1 MITIFKDGYDLVGA
15 KYVNIDTAL
24 TRIRDGKSK
33 QKIEEIRNCTD
44 PKEVSR
50 LKKSLPSVLF
60 HGVFNKEITK
70 VKSDGTSYQSKRDD
84 SSISSHSGFLILDF
98 DKCDVASKKRQLSQ
112 DPYVYSCWISP
123 SGQGVKAL
131 VRCEASIEKHYILYD
146 NLIERYPDLDTTSR
160 SLSRLC
166 FESYDP
172 DIYINPNAK
181 VWDKSIVNLSKNVTD
196 ETRLDYKDKQR
207 VKRGN
212 AIISRAVDMIRSAVE
227 GTRHDIVIKAGKL
240 VGGYIATNNVDE
252 STAVSVLTAEIKQK
266 FSGENVSVEIK
277 GMLDGINY
285 GKNAPLYETKKIGK
299 ELEYVKREDGNFD
312 FIADDEEMDDYETR
326 FLNGT
331 LEMGLSTGYPELDKY
346 WMFKRNTLV
355 WMAGADNSG
364 KAQPLDSNILTPNGW
379 VMMGDIKVGDYVIG
393 SDGLPKEVS
402 EIHPQG
408 MKKVWNVIFDD
419 GSVVECCKDH
429 LWTSKFNSGKIVTV
443 TTENMTINYRSPK
456 GKFNYRIDLVKPVYY
471 PEKKLGIDPYL
482 LGFLIGDGC
491 LSNNVCFHNEEKDLV
506 EKISLI
512 VSETTNGQSV
522 NYGKRYG
529 VHSIVRKE
537 GEINNEL
544 FSTIKKYGLNVKSAY
559 KFIPE
564 DYKFSSIEQR
574 TRLIQG
580 LVDTDG
586 SMCGGGMIEYSTKSK
601 LLANDFIDICKSL
614 GNRASMKEKIVN
626 GEVYYRI
633 HVKDYYGN
641 LFSSKKHKAKYTTPK
656 RSAHKKIVEIK
667 ETDVFKEMQCI
678 TILSEDNLYVTDG
691 YTLTHNSFSGWYF
704 AVMSA
709 LFHDWKVLI
718 HSAENNDGQVRKKLK
733 EYYLGKSLKSA
744 SKEELQDASEF
755 IKKHFKIMTSRKLHT
770 WEDFLIKCEIVY
782 DEGYEYDLVIADPF
796 NAFDIPDA
804 MDSHRH
810 NLKAL
815 NIIRTFKENYSAIWV
830 IDHIGSQGTRNRDTD
845 NNMQVPHKA
854 AVDGGQIKANKTD
867 DFIIVHRNSKK
878 QDLDPDLGIPAWQIT
893 EIHVDKIKD
902 TETGGK
908 PSPKDEPF
916 KIVLNAD
923 KCGFTCN
930 GRDAVKEF
938 WENKHQAVVSKSIG
952 IQSYAD
958 SFLSETF
965 EINSNDEEPPF

>member
-33 QKIEEIRNCTD
+33 QKIEEIRNYTD
-44 PKEVSR
+44 PKEISK
-50 LKKSLPSVLF
+50 LKMNLPSVLF

-112 DPYVYSCWISP
+112 DPYVYACWVSP
-123 SGQGVKAL
+123 SGSGVKAL

-212 AIISRAVDMIRSAVE
+212 AIISRAVDMIRSSYD
-227 GTRHDIVIKAGKL
+227 GTKHETVLKAGKL

-252 STAVSVLTAEIKQK
+252 TAAISVLTEEIIAKNPKDLTQAK
-266 FSGENVSVEIK
+266 K
-277 GMLDGINY
+277 TLLDGINY

-346 WMFKRNTLV
+346 WMAKRNHVV
-355 WMAGADNSG
+355 WIAGADGSG
-364 KAQPLDSNILTPNGW
+364 KSFWAW
-379 VMMGDIKVGDYVIG
+379 YEAV
-393 SDGLPKEVS
+393 
-402 EIHPQG
+402 
-408 MKKVWNVIFDD
+408 
-419 GSVVECCKDH
+419 
-429 LWTSKFNSGKIVTV
+429 
-443 TTENMTINYRSPK
+443 
-456 GKFNYRIDLVKPVYY
+456 
-471 PEKKLGIDPYL
+471 
-482 LGFLIGDGC
+482 LIA
-491 LSNNVCFHNEEKDLV
+491 
-506 EKISLI
+506 I
-512 VSETTNGQSV
+512 
-522 NYGKRYG
+522 
-529 VHSIVRKE
+529 
-537 GEINNEL
+537 
-544 FSTIKKYGLNVKSAY
+544 
-559 KFIPE
+559 
-564 DYKFSSIEQR
+564 
-574 TRLIQG
+574 
-580 LVDTDG
+580 
-586 SMCGGGMIEYSTKSK
+586 
-601 LLANDFIDICKSL
+601 
-614 GNRASMKEKIVN
+614 
-626 GEVYYRI
+626 
-633 HVKDYYGN
+633 
-641 LFSSKKHKAKYTTPK
+641 
-656 RSAHKKIVEIK
+656 
-667 ETDVFKEMQCI
+667 
-678 TILSEDNLYVTDG
+678 
-691 YTLTHNSFSGWYF
+691 
-704 AVMSA
+704 
-709 LFHDWKVLI
+709 FHDWKALI
-718 HSAENNDGQVRKKLK
+718 HSAENSDGQVRKKLK

-930 GRDAVKEF
+930 GRDAVKEY
-938 WENKHQAVVSKSIG
+938 WENKRQAVVSKSIG

-965 EINSNDEEPPF
+965 EINNNDEAPF